1 MSCSYCSETR
11 TVPVLR
17 ICRHTPACRLQ
28 QPVKEPIGSLA
39 DAQAPFS
46 RAGGCEHCHVWLT
59 LTFPMRHSCFDVE
72 RAVGAYPAPHGPA
85 ATAGGAPAAATSPD
99 IACATST
106 TAWATLS
113 EGGLGRRR
121 SLR

>member
-1 MSCSYCSETR
+1 MAD
-11 TVPVLR
+11 LR
-17 ICRHTPACRLQ
+17 KPQKGGPH
-28 QPVKEPIGSLA
+28 SLL
-39 DAQAPFS
+39 P
-46 RAGGCEHCHVWLT
+46 RGRPG
-59 LTFPMRHSCFDVE
+59 DVE

-113 EGGLGRRR
+113 EGGLGRRG